1 MMKDTQLIER
11 LAITDLYRD
20 DVTLPK
26 TMRSDI
32 VFLEIARRMDMDT
45 KERVLVATP
54 PRKTWNRAW
63 IAVAAFAI
71 VIVVGLTA
79 ALLSSR
85 GEDLEPATPPTTEAP
100 VTTVEAAA
108 IDIAAADPI
117 QALNDQASRVTITF
131 AGDAQA
137 LFEGGAHVVD
147 IQLDL
152 EGSNELNP
160 GVTVNIVSTD
170 GVVASTG
177 TSPPGNEVRATW
189 VWTSNDKLIITM
201 TGRGIGIP
209 DTRPEVVI
217 LVQETPSSDAVVF
230 VMDTPAGT
238 VNP

>member
-1 MMKDTQLIER
+1 MMKDTQLIEQ

-20 DVTLPK
+20 DVTLPE

-32 VFLEIARRMDMDT
+32 VFLEIARRMEMDT
-45 KERVLVATP
+45 KERVQVATP
-54 PRKTWNRAW
+54 PRKTWNKAW
-63 IAVAAFAI
+63 IAVAAFAL
-71 VIVVGLTA
+71 VIVFGLTA
-79 ALLSSR
+79 ALLSSQSA
-85 GEDLEPATPPTTEAP
+85 DVEPATPPTTEAP
-100 VTTVEAAA
+100 QTTVAEVS
-108 IDIAAADPI
+108 IDIGAADPT

-160 GVTVNIVSTD
+160 GVTVNLVSTD
-170 GVVASTG
+170 GVATSTG

-189 VWTSNDKLIITM
+189 VWTSSDKLIITM

-209 DTRPEVVI
+209 DTRPSVVI
-217 LVQETPSSDAVVF
+217 LVQETPSSDVIEF
-230 VMDTPAGT
+230 VMDTPAG
-238 VNP
+238 